1 MMRRKLF
8 SNKRLV
14 VKLFLVLTLVVLA
27 SLLTGC
33 GKVGVK
39 APVFVP
45 GFAEDFKGDTAEQRP
60 PVFENGDIVCYR
72 MNKNKKG
79 IVMQADYKYV
89 PKLGAW
95 YCVIDFYPSSALL
108 HFDFSGFDNYER
120 RYVYEYELELM
131 QPYKKQAH
139 KMPAQWQF
147 MELQIV
153 Q

>member
-1 MMRRKLF
+1 MKRKKFPHKLLKAECFLTATLVIMLF
-8 SNKRLV
+8 SLV
-14 VKLFLVLTLVVLA
+14 
-27 SLLTGC
+27 GC

-39 APVFVP
+39 DPVFVP
-45 GFAEDFKGDTAEQRP
+45 GFGESFKGQTAEQRS
-60 PVFENGDIVCYR
+60 PVFQNGDVVCYR

-89 PKLGAW
+89 PRLGAW
-95 YCVIDFYPSSALL
+95 YCVVDFYPSSALL

-120 RYVYEYELELM
+120 RYVYEYELELT
-131 QPYKKQAH
+131 QSYKRQAH
-139 KMPAQWQF
+139 TMPAQWQF